1 MRGRAKR
8 QTALVTL
15 ICLDDRVPRDHALR
29 PIKKLADQVLRDL
42 SPTFD
47 AMYRKLGR
55 PSVPPERM
63 LKTSLLMALYTIRS
77 ERQFCEQLEYNL
89 LFRWFLDMELDEPA
103 FDHSTLSHN
112 RARLLE
118 HEVAQKFFAGAVEQ
132 ADALGLLSN
141 DHFSVDG
148 TLIEAWASLKS
159 LRPIEENRDDREPPD
174 DPGNP
179 SVDFRGQRRRNDTH
193 RSTTDPE
200 ARLARKSKGKE
211 AKLCFEGQALM
222 DHRHGLLVDFQITR
236 AHGTAERQT
245 ALSMLA
251 RQARSRGTVA
261 GDRGFDTAGFVEECR
276 ALGFTP
282 HVAQNHNRPGGS
294 AIDQRT
300 TRHPGYAVSQW
311 VRKRIEE
318 IFGWMKTVGN
328 FRRTRYRGR
337 RKNQHVA
344 YLIGA
349 TFNLLRIA
357 KLKPESA

>member
-1 MRGRAKR
+1 VTVRGRAKR

-15 ICLDDRVPRDHALR
+15 ICLEDRVPRNHPLR
-29 PIKKLADQVLRDL
+29 PIKKLADSVLRDL
-42 SPTFD
+42 SATFD

-63 LKTSLLMALYTIRS
+63 LKASLLMALYTIRS

-132 ADALGLLSN
+132 ADARGLLSN
-141 DHFSVDG
+141 EHFSVDG

-159 LRPIEENRDDREPPD
+159 LRPIEEDQDDRDPPD

-200 ARLARKSKGKE
+200 ARLARKS
-211 AKLCFEGQALM
+211 LM
-222 DHRHGLLVDFQITR
+222 DHRHGLLVDFQITQ

-300 TRHPGYAVSQW
+300 TRHPGYAMSQW
-311 VRKRIEE
+311 IRKRIEE
-318 IFGWMKTVGN
+318 IFGWIKTVGN

-337 RKNQHVA
+337 RKNQHIA

-349 TFNLLRIA
+349 AFNFLRLA
-357 KLKPESA
+357 KLVSESP